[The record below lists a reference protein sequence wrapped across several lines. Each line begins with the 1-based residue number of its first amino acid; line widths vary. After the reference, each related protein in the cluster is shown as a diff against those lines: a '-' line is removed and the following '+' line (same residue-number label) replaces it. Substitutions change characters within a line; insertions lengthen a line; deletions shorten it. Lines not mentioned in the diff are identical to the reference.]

1 MSSFDEQKPDKMKKS
16 GTQSMMNMPKDE
28 EDLNKMISYWE
39 NMLQTKSMKVSD
51 ETDIMKKLAQLE
63 GMRKSISDQSEIS
76 HEVIA
81 LKKQLQSVNEK
92 IMAENKTIDSI
103 TKLINEFNDIANK
116 QENEKKESTEGERL
130 DSEKIKK
137 ALDENNANQDKLYQ
151 EKQRI
156 IAQYREEKKVLDS
169 Y

>member
-1 MSSFDEQKPDKMKKS
+1 
-16 GTQSMMNMPKDE
+16 
-28 EDLNKMISYWE
+28 
-39 NMLQTKSMKVSD
+39 
-51 ETDIMKKLAQLE
+51 
-63 GMRKSISDQSEIS
+63 
-76 HEVIA
+76 
-81 LKKQLQSVNEK
+81 
-92 IMAENKTIDSI
+92 MAENKTIDSI

-151 EKQRI
+151 EKQRT